1 MHAHHGVIS
10 SHRTDRELTLANPTL
25 EKSFGQLPPVEASS
39 DAALSQ
45 YKGPLETGT
54 DEPMTIGGVS
64 AKTAFLLILVLA
76 AGSYGWTLVDPETG
90 ANSLPG
96 WFFLVMIAVVGLAIF
111 TAFRPKLAII
121 TGPLY
126 ALAQGVL
133 IGVISRYYDVEFE
146 GIVLQAILATA
157 AVFFVMLVLFV
168 TRTIKVT
175 NKTRGIILGATLGIA
190 LFYVAS
196 IVMSLFGVNIPYV
209 WDSGPIGI
217 GVSILIVGVAAFNLM
232 LDFDLIE
239 RGVLARAP
247 KSFEWYAAF
256 GLMVTIIWLYIEM
269 LRLIGKVRN

>member
-1 MHAHHGVIS
+1 M
-10 SHRTDRELTLANPTL
+10 ANPTL
-25 EKSFGQLPPVEASS
+25 EKTFGQLPPVEAES
-39 DAALSQ
+39 DVALSQ
-45 YKGPLETGT
+45 YKGPLEIGT

-64 AKTAFLLILVLA
+64 AKTAFLLILVLG
-76 AGSYGWTLVDPETG
+76 AGSYGWSLVDPETG
-90 ANSLPG
+90 ESSLPG
-96 WFFLVMIAVVGLAIF
+96 WFWLVLIAVVGLAIF
-111 TAFRPKLAII
+111 TAFRPKLAIV

-126 ALAQGVL
+126 ALAQGVMV
-133 IGVISRYYDVEFE
+133 GVISHYYNVEFD

-175 NKTRGIILGATLGIA
+175 NKTRGVIIGATMGIA
-190 LFYVAS
+190 LFYVVS

-217 GVSILIVGVAAFNLM
+217 GISVLIVGVAAFNLM

-239 RGVLARAP
+239 RGVGARAP
-247 KSFEWYAAF
+247 KSFEWFAAF

-269 LRLIGKVRN
+269 LRLIGKVRS